1 MSIDQ
6 ERLQRVLGGPALA
19 ALRQRLRRRYQ
30 RGLGSGE
37 VQLSG
42 LSPNERAALEGLLGR
57 PMRHAVS
64 MRLALAE
71 MDQALA
77 RAGIAPGLSAALI
90 ALDGPL
96 SDLVAQRA
104 ARTQAWAQVFA
115 GVAEPRLRRLL
126 DAAPGQ
132 SLLKRLSGSDPQC
145 ARSLCE
151 SAARVL
157 QSLPGRG
164 IPLARLAADV
174 MGDAHAL
181 DESTA
186 AASLVLAACVPGPD
200 STDDPESTRARNR
213 WAQLGVIVGELSAP
227 ALLLNLSSETDS
239 PAGRLAEKARQFGE
253 PLHLSLRSLLRVP
266 QRWRVR
272 GREVFVCE
280 NPTIV
285 AMAADRFG
293 ATCAPLICTDG
304 MPSASQRILL
314 LQLADAGARLLY
326 HGDFDWAGIRI
337 GNFVMRRFGA
347 RPWRFGAE
355 DYRPRA
361 GRPLQG
367 EPVAASWDATLA
379 PKMVQYGLA
388 LDQEGIAEI
397 LLDDLGAAGG
407 AAGHG

>member
-1 MSIDQ
+1 
-6 ERLQRVLGGPALA
+6 
-19 ALRQRLRRRYQ
+19 
-30 RGLGSGE
+30 
-37 VQLSG
+37 
-42 LSPNERAALEGLLGR
+42 
-57 PMRHAVS
+57 
-64 MRLALAE
+64 
-71 MDQALA
+71 
-77 RAGIAPGLSAALI
+77 
-90 ALDGPL
+90 
-96 SDLVAQRA
+96 
-104 ARTQAWAQVFA
+104 
-115 GVAEPRLRRLL
+115 
-126 DAAPGQ
+126 
-132 SLLKRLSGSDPQC
+132 
-145 ARSLCE
+145 
-151 SAARVL
+151 
-157 QSLPGRG
+157 
-164 IPLARLAADV
+164 
-174 MGDAHAL
+174 
-181 DESTA
+181 
-186 AASLVLAACVPGPD
+186 VLAACVPGPD

-361 GRPLQG
+361 GLCRANRSQ
-367 EPVAASWDATLA
+367 PVGMPRWHRRWFSMALRWTRKASLKFCWMIWELPAARLATA
-379 PKMVQYGLA
+379 S
-388 LDQEGIAEI
+388 AE
-397 LLDDLGAAGG
+397 AVRAYP
-407 AAGHG
+407 